1 MFSST
6 LRKLVEASQEI
17 LGFSKIMPRI
27 SLVFKV
33 QFGRSTACNITAA
46 SCELIRQKMPIGQAE
61 QDPNL
66 PRLQSNVLGRV
77 LAI

>member
-6 LRKLVEASQEI
+6 LRKLVEASQDL

-27 SLVFKV
+27 SLVLKV
-33 QFGRSTACNITAA
+33 QFGRSTACNVTAA

-61 QDPNL
+61 QDLNL
-66 PRLQSNVLGRV
+66 PHSASNVLGRV
-77 LAI
+77 LAV